1 MVGHLRGGQNAGL
14 MRVCW
19 SSSVAY
25 VFVERANYFVAHIYY
40 KPMDTS
46 ESPLCGVA
54 IDVVLLAVVI
64 ALHATKRDQNLKLLL
79 VFLIVV
85 HVITTTRCGIGGADS
100 IETEEAE
107 EAVGEVDSEPR
118 LDPQGTTP
126 TSTDKRKKSASDA
139 QFNRQ
144 LSSPEQL
151 SKTHD
156 ILPTTSEAANAK
168 LVNARTRF
176 FKDIV

>member
-1 MVGHLRGGQNAGL
+1 M
-14 MRVCW
+14 
-19 SSSVAY
+19 
-25 VFVERANYFVAHIYY
+25 YY
-40 KPMDTS
+40 KLMDTS
-46 ESPLCGVA
+46 ESPLSGVA
-54 IDVVLLAVVI
+54 IDVVLLAVVV

-85 HVITTTRCGIGGADS
+85 HVITTTRVCVAGADS
-100 IETEEAE
+100 IETEQ
-107 EAVGEVDSEPR
+107 AVGEVDRQPQ
-118 LDPQGTTP
+118 LAPQLPPQG

-139 QFNRQ
+139 QFSRQ
-144 LSSPEQL
+144 LSSPVQQ

-168 LVNARTRF
+168 LVDARTRF